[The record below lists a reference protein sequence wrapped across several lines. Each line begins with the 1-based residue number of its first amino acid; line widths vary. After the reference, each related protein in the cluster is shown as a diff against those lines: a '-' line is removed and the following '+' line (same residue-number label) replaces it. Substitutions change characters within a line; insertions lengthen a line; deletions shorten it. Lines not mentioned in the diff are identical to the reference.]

1 MYIETRGSG
10 PALVLIHGWA
20 MHGGIFAPLV
30 ERLQSRYQLH
40 LVDLPGHG
48 RSRDDLSPL
57 ALASVAERIA
67 AQIPRALWLGW
78 SLGGLVALQAAQ
90 KLPTTVRGLI
100 MLCASPRF
108 VRDDSW
114 PQGMDA
120 SVFESF
126 ANELARDYRGTLD
139 RFLMLEAQGSDHVRT
154 ELRLLREQLFAHG
167 EPATQVLCDG
177 LDILQRSDLR
187 AGLSSLAMPSLW
199 IAGRRDRLVSPAAMQ
214 AAAAQAP
221 HASFVEIQSGGH
233 APFLTHADE
242 VVTALD
248 AFVGRLPMDGDVA
261 LSTTRHT
268 QARPA

>member
-1 MYIETRGSG
+1 MFIETRGTG

-48 RSRDDLSPL
+48 RSRDDDAPL
-57 ALASVAERIA
+57 ALASVAERIVA
-67 AQIPRALWLGW
+67 EIPQALWLGW

-90 KLPTTVRGLI
+90 SRPDAVRGLI

-120 SVFESF
+120 SVFENF
-126 ANELARDYRGTLD
+126 ASELARDYRSTLD
-139 RFLMLEAQGSDHVRT
+139 RFLMLEAQGSDHMRT
-154 ELRLLREQLFAHG
+154 ELRLLREQLFAYG
-167 EPATQVLCDG
+167 EPPTKTLCDG
-177 LDILQRSDLR
+177 LDILQHSDLR
-187 AGLSSLAMPSLW
+187 AGLPALAMPSLW
-199 IAGRRDRLVSPAAMQ
+199 LAGRRDRLVSPTAMQ
-214 AAAAQAP
+214 VSAELAP
-221 HASFVEIQSGGH
+221 SARYVEIQSGGH

-242 VVTALD
+242 VVAALD
-248 AFVGRLPMDGDVA
+248 DFVEAMPTA
-261 LSTTRHT
+261 STIRAPHAQERT
-268 QARPA
+268 A